1 MTKASDAGMTTGDTA
16 DKGNRGGIENRQ
28 DRRVEGPFEGRRVD
42 LLATP
47 LRIHDLSRSG
57 CLIQWYHEQTPG
69 RRFTLE
75 MEVPDVGWLRV
86 EAEPVYNRA
95 DYGFAVKFV
104 DVPPETI
111 AKLDRVIDLLISMNK
126 STR

>member
-1 MTKASDAGMTTGDTA
+1 MTTSGGKVQEKA
-16 DKGNRGGIENRQ
+16 GPGGIENRL
-28 DRRVEGPFEGRRVD
+28 DPRVAGPFEGRRVD

-47 LRIHDLSRSG
+47 IRIHDLSRSG

-75 MEVPDVGWLRV
+75 VDLPDVGWLRF
-86 EAEPVYNRA
+86 EAEPVYNRS

-104 DVPPETI
+104 DVPPDTMT
-111 AKLDRVIDLLISMNK
+111 KLDRVIDLLRAKGQSAL
-126 STR
+126 

>member
-1 MTKASDAGMTTGDTA
+1 MTTEGAPPRNAAKD
-16 DKGNRGGIENRQ
+16 GVENRS
-28 DRRVEGPFEGRRVD
+28 DPRIAGPFEGHRVD
-42 LLATP
+42 LLTTP

-75 MEVPDVGWLRV
+75 VDLPEVGWLRL
-86 EAEPVYNRA
+86 EAEPVYNRN

-104 DVPPETI
+104 DVPPETME
-111 AKLDRVIDLLISMNK
+111 KLDRVIDLLRSK
-126 STR
+126 GPSAL

>member
-1 MTKASDAGMTTGDTA
+1 MTTGDTA
-16 DKGNRGGIENRQ
+16 GTGNRGGVENRL
-28 DRRVEGPFEGRRVD
+28 DPRVDGPFEGRRVD
-42 LLATP
+42 LLTTP

-75 MEVPDVGWLRV
+75 MELPDVGWLRL
-86 EAEPVYNRA
+86 EAEPVYNRT

-104 DVPPETI
+104 DVPAETM
-111 AKLDRVIDLLISMNK
+111 AALDQVIDRLTSRIK
-126 STR
+126 SAR

>member
-1 MTKASDAGMTTGDTA
+1 MTTGGTEQQ
-16 DKGNRGGIENRQ
+16 KTRRGGVENRL
-28 DRRVEGPFEGRRVD
+28 DPRVSGPFEGRRVD
-42 LLATP
+42 LLTTP

-75 MEVPDVGWLRV
+75 VELPEVGWLRL
-86 EAEPVYNRA
+86 EAEPVYNRS

-104 DVPPETI
+104 DVPDETMT
-111 AKLDRVIDLLISMNK
+111 KLDKVIDMLLSRGQ
-126 STR
+126 SAL

>member
-1 MTKASDAGMTTGDTA
+1 MTSKEAQQEKAGP
-16 DKGNRGGIENRQ
+16 GGVENRL
-28 DRRVEGPFEGRRVD
+28 DPRVAGPFEGRRVD
-42 LLATP
+42 LLSTP

-75 MEVPDVGWLRV
+75 VELPEVGWLRL
-86 EAEPVYNRA
+86 EAEPVYNRS

-104 DVPPETI
+104 DVPPETLT
-111 AKLDRVIDLLISMNK
+111 KLEQVIDLLLSRGQSAI
-126 STR
+126 

>member
-1 MTKASDAGMTTGDTA
+1 MTTGDTA
-16 DKGNRGGIENRQ
+16 GKRNGGGIENRQ
-28 DRRVEGPFEGRRVD
+28 DRRVAGPFEGRRVD
-42 LLATP
+42 LLSTP

-57 CLIQWYHEQTPG
+57 CLVQWYHEQTPG

-75 MEVPDVGWLRV
+75 MELPDVGWLRL
-86 EAEPVYNRA
+86 EAEPVYNRT

-104 DVPPETI
+104 DMPPETI
-111 AKLDRVIDLLISMNK
+111 AKLDQVIDLLASRNE

>member
-1 MTKASDAGMTTGDTA
+1 MR
-16 DKGNRGGIENRQ
+16 N
-28 DRRVEGPFEGRRVD
+28 DRRVSGPFEGRRVD
-42 LLATP
+42 LISTP

-75 MEVPDVGWLRV
+75 MELPEVGWLRV
-86 EAEPVYNRA
+86 QAEPVYNRS

-104 DVPPETI
+104 NVPDETL
-111 AKLDRVIDLLISMNK
+111 ASLDRAIDVVSAQGPNAL
-126 STR
+126 

>member
-1 MTKASDAGMTTGDTA
+1 MTTGDTGQGPGGKRGI
-16 DKGNRGGIENRQ
+16 DNRL
-28 DRRVEGPFEGRRVD
+28 DPRVAGPFEGRRVD
-42 LLATP
+42 LLTTP

-75 MEVPDVGWLRV
+75 VELPEAGWVRL
-86 EAEPVYNRA
+86 EAEPVYNRS

-104 DVPPETI
+104 DVPPETL
-111 AKLDRVIDLLISMNK
+111 ATLDKVIDFLQSKGQGTL
-126 STR
+126 

>member
-1 MTKASDAGMTTGDTA
+1 MTTDGAQPRNGAKD
-16 DKGNRGGIENRQ
+16 GVENRS
-28 DRRVEGPFEGRRVD
+28 DPRIAGPFEGHRVD
-42 LLATP
+42 LLTTP

-75 MEVPDVGWLRV
+75 VNLPDVGWLRL
-86 EAEPVYNRA
+86 EAEPVYNRN

-104 DVPPETI
+104 DVPPDSME
-111 AKLDRVIDLLISMNK
+111 KLDRVIDLLLSK
-126 STR
+126 DRSAL

>member
-1 MTKASDAGMTTGDTA
+1 MTTGGSEEQKD
-16 DKGNRGGIENRQ
+16 GPRGVENRL
-28 DRRVEGPFEGRRVD
+28 DPRVPGPFEGHRVD
-42 LLATP
+42 LLTTP

-75 MEVPDVGWLRV
+75 VELPEVGWLRF
-86 EAEPVYNRA
+86 EAEPVYNRS

-104 DVPPETI
+104 DVPPETM
-111 AKLDRVIDLLISMNK
+111 ATLDKVIDLMLSRGQ
-126 STR
+126 SAL

>member
-1 MTKASDAGMTTGDTA
+1 MSEEEQKESGGA
-16 DKGNRGGIENRQ
+16 GNRL
-28 DRRVEGPFEGRRVD
+28 DPRVAGPFEGRRVD
-42 LLATP
+42 LLSTP

-75 MEVPDVGWLRV
+75 VELPDVGWLRL
-86 EAEPVYNRA
+86 EAEPIYNRS

-104 DVPPETI
+104 DVPPDTL
-111 AKLDRVIDLLISMNK
+111 ARLDQVIDVLIARGQSHQ
-126 STR
+126 

>member
-1 MTKASDAGMTTGDTA
+1 MTSEGTAQQKAGP
-16 DKGNRGGIENRQ
+16 GGIENRL
-28 DRRVEGPFEGRRVD
+28 DPRVAGPFEGRRVD

-47 LRIHDLSRSG
+47 IRIHDLSRSG

-75 MEVPDVGWLRV
+75 VDLPEVGWLRF
-86 EAEPVYNRA
+86 EAEPVYNRS

-104 DVPPETI
+104 DVPPETL
-111 AKLDRVIDLLISMNK
+111 AKLDHVIDVLIA
-126 STR
+126 RGQGAR